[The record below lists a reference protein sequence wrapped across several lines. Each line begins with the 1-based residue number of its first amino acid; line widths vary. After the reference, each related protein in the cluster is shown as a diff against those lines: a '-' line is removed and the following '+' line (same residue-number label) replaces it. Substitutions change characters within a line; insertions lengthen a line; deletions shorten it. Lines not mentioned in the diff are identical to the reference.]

1 MSIKDFIEKIKPF
14 YTIILFLVIAS
25 IFFALGRISAIEDKQ
40 TPLKIQN
47 MSNNLKNKTLS
58 ATIIQSQD
66 LGVLST
72 TSTANK
78 DRESGQVIGSKSGK
92 KYYFPWCGTLKA
104 VKEVNRVSF
113 ASIEEAKKAG
123 YVASKNCKGLW

>member
-1 MSIKDFIEKIKPF
+1 MSIKDFIEKIKPL
-14 YTIILFLVIAS
+14 YTILLFLVIAS
-25 IFFALGRISAIEDKQ
+25 IFFTLGRISAIEDKK

-47 MSNNLKNKTLS
+47 INNDSNNKVLS
-58 ATIIQSQD
+58 AAVIESQD
-66 LGVLST
+66 ISVLST
-72 TSTANK
+72 TSISNK

-104 VKEVNRVSF
+104 VKEVNRVNF

-123 YVASKNCKGLW
+123 YVAAKNCKGLW